1 MVHVVP
7 DPSTIAKRRHLLRTG
22 VRAFALVLIVHSLL
36 GANDVLAEYLTTEP
50 DYAPYTG
57 WDLVVR
63 EVLVHGV
70 PIALAAIL
78 LVIERSLCRW
88 LVPMPKVR
96 CPGCEYTLDGTP
108 PGRCPECGLMLDP
121 AHFGGYAGV
130 MPTPKR
136 ELQPNPIS
144 TTAASSTL
152 TPDA

>member
-1 MVHVVP
+1 MDAVVP

-22 VRAFALVLIVHSLL
+22 VRIVAALLIGHALF
-36 GANDVLAEYLTTEP
+36 GANDTLTEYLTTEP
-50 DYAPYTG
+50 DYISYTG
-57 WDLVVR
+57 WDSVVR
-63 EVLVHGV
+63 ATLTHGV
-70 PIALAAIL
+70 PIALAVIL

-108 PGRCPECGLMLDP
+108 PGRCPECGLQLDP

-136 ELQPNPIS
+136 EHPS
-144 TTAASSTL
+144 ASLTPTPSSSSL

>member
-1 MVHVVP
+1 MDAVVP

-50 DYAPYTG
+50 DYAQYLG
-57 WDLVVR
+57 WDLIVR
-63 EVLVHGV
+63 EVLIHGV

-78 LVIERSLCRW
+78 LVIERPLCRW

-108 PGRCPECGLMLDP
+108 PGRCPECGLQLDP

-136 ELQPNPIS
+136 ELQQNPPS
-144 TTAASSTL
+144 ATSPPSSL
-152 TPDA
+152 TPSV